1 MIEAQRL
8 TRQSL
13 VYKLSPTAT
22 HEIFESNN
30 FFANY
35 FLRDNETNFGK
46 YGVIIESKKNKK
58 NYWNITCNTKN
69 EIKDFINGKT
79 DIKIV

>member
-58 NYWNITCNTKN
+58 KLLEYHLQHKKRN
-69 EIKDFINGKT
+69 
-79 DIKIV
+79 

>member
-1 MIEAQRL
+1 MIKSQRL

-13 VYKLSPTAT
+13 VYKLSSTAT
-22 HEIFESNN
+22 NEIFESNN
-30 FFANY
+30 FFTNY
-35 FLRDNETNFGK
+35 FLRDNETNLGK
-46 YGVIIESKKNKK
+46 YGIIIESKKNKK

-69 EIKDFINGKT
+69 EIKNFINDKT